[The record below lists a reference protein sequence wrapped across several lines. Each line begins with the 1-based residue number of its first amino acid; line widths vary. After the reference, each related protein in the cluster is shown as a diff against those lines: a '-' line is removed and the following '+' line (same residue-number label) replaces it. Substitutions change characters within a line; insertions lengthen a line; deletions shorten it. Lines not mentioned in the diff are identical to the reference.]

1 MVLGAG
7 GYVYVTVGLGG
18 AALEVASIVPALS
31 DRQGEML
38 DSHTRYD
45 DALADGERLVQ
56 RHMLFDGYQAEA
68 VRRARSVVADEPDPD
83 RAFAERRALIAA
95 LLSVAVEEG
104 VAVEEVTGAND
115 MLWFGLQREA
125 CATHATFDHPEI
137 VLVREFRDAAGAH
150 LFDVRADAQLC
161 AAMAAAAVAHTVLV
175 GNEYRGEMLDT
186 HMRFDAARADGVR
199 MVQRYTLLAGF
210 EDAAAEF
217 FRESFASEP
226 EPEVA
231 SAEFHALVAHVFGF
245 PVEEVTV
252 VDLLVFPVMYEAC
265 ELRAGL
271 FSPEAEVAREYR
283 DPAGELIFDVVADVD
298 VCPE

>member
-1 MVLGAG
+1 MNAESADPDPGAAGAKLRRSFKRAALIVVPALVVLGAG

-38 DSHTRYD
+38 DS
-45 DALADGERLVQ
+45 
-56 RHMLFDGYQAEA
+56 
-68 VRRARSVVADEPDPD
+68 
-83 RAFAERRALIAA
+83 
-95 LLSVAVEEG
+95 
-104 VAVEEVTGAND
+104 
-115 MLWFGLQREA
+115 
-125 CATHATFDHPEI
+125 
-137 VLVREFRDAAGAH
+137 
-150 LFDVRADAQLC
+150 
-161 AAMAAAAVAHTVLV
+161 HTVLV

-252 VDLLVFPVMYEAC
+252 VDLLVFSVMYEAC
-265 ELRAGL
+265 EMRAGL

>member
-1 MVLGAG
+1 
-7 GYVYVTVGLGG
+7 
-18 AALEVASIVPALS
+18 
-31 DRQGEML
+31 ML

-56 RHMLFDGYQAEA
+56 RHTLFDGYEAEA
-68 VRRARSVVADEPDPD
+68 VRQVQSVVADEPDPD
-83 RAFAERRALIAA
+83 RALAELRALIAA

-104 VAVEEVTGAND
+104 VAAEEVTGTDD

-125 CATHATFDHPEI
+125 CVTHATFDHPQI

-161 AAMAAAAVAHTVLV
+161 AAMGGAAVAHAVLAH
-175 GNEYRGEMLDT
+175 NERRGEMLNT
-186 HMRFDAARADGVR
+186 HMRFDGARANGVR
-199 MVQRYTLLAGF
+199 MVQRYTLFAGF
-210 EDAAAEF
+210 GDAAAEI

-226 EPEVA
+226 QPEAA
-231 SAEFHALVAHVFGF
+231 SAEFHALVAHVFAI

-252 VDLLVFPVMYEAC
+252 VDLLVFSALSEAC
-265 ELRAGL
+265 EMRDGL
-271 FSPEAEVAREYR
+271 FSPGAEVAREYR